1 MSKCLEQE
9 ALAYF
14 DECVSISTFE
24 DSDFS
29 SPEDLPSNMVS
40 IDGLS
45 HERLGSRFSGVPSR
59 AIDSYSIETQVC
71 FYSLLM
77 HAPLPC
83 LLRVLSFFF
92 VQITEARI
100 TKLCPV
106 SHFEPFLLKPYG
118 NKVRNIKWTFLIRIK
133 KKKLSFYDFSTIIS
147 TLGGIFLE

>member
-1 MSKCLEQE
+1 MSKRLEQE

-29 SPEDLPSNMVS
+29 SLEDLPSNTVS

-59 AIDSYSIETQVC
+59 AIDSYSIDTQVC

-77 HAPLPC
+77 HAPLSC
-83 LLRVLSFFF
+83 LLRALSFFSSML
-92 VQITEARI
+92 TEARI

-106 SHFEPFLLKPYG
+106 LRFESFIPKPFG
-118 NKVRNIKWTFLIRIK
+118 NAVRNIKLTFLICI
-133 KKKLSFYDFSTIIS
+133 KKKLSFYVFSFRKIT
-147 TLGGIFLE
+147 